1 MAITPGDLTSSAFAP
16 YGDVI
21 DLSSAKETRTINDG
35 HTICY
40 HDLAKLTLTQDG
52 GTPLLNL
59 FRTSPLP
66 LPIKLQSM
74 ECHPMSSQA
83 FYPLST
89 NPYLVVVAPAGQFDE
104 SKIEI
109 FRANMN
115 QGVNYYPGTWH
126 HYSLALIS
134 VSDFLVID
142 RGGPEDNCEEVNLSR
157 PITIDMKY

>member
-1 MAITPGDLTSSAFAP
+1 MAITPRDLTQTAFAP

-21 DLSSAKETRTINDG
+21 ELSSAKETRTINDG
-35 HTICY
+35 NTIRY
-40 HDLAKLTLTQDG
+40 HDLATLSLTESG

-66 LPIKLQSM
+66 LPIKLQNM

-83 FYPLST
+83 FYPLSD
-89 NPYLVVVAPAGQFDE
+89 NPYLVVVAPAGEFDE
-104 SKIEI
+104 SNVEV
-109 FRANMN
+109 FRAGVN

-126 HYSLALIS
+126 HYSLALKS

-142 RGGPEDNCEEVNLSR
+142 RGGPEDNCEEVKLAR
-157 PITIDMKY
+157 PITIEINH